1 AEPRSRPCRTPAHP
15 LAPRPGTDPHADRP
29 AAPPSAS
36 MEDTS
41 MDLAADT
48 LNNRPSPPWLWRLI
62 ATGLSFMLFG
72 LGGLV
77 LRLIVF
83 PLLALLP
90 GDATRHRLR
99 ARQTISRLFWL
110 FVQFMYRSGVLTYQ
124 VEGVERLGRPGQLV
138 IANHPS

>member
-1 AEPRSRPCRTPAHP
+1 
-15 LAPRPGTDPHADRP
+15 
-29 AAPPSAS
+29 
-36 MEDTS
+36 

-62 ATGLSFMLFG
+62 ATGLSFTLFG

-124 VEGVERLGRPGQLV
+124 RAIACARARPSAGCSGCSSSSC
-138 IANHPS
+138 IAAAC